1 LGRNAREFIERVQK
15 DQERL
20 LGKHLLRR
28 KVEEGRRSQEEG
40 EMNRRATEQDGHKR
54 EERKLKAES
63 NLLLIK
69 ERVKLAKL
77 INRHEL
83 DCIRPTQSPKDVRF
97 SLRDKE
103 DESRREDKS
112 KKDAV
117 VTDRLVHLKD

>member
-83 DCIRPTQSPKDVRF
+83 DSTRPTQSPNDVRF

-103 DESRREDKS
+103 DESRREDKC